1 MAVYRV
7 NKNRGYT
14 VMANFHLRD
23 KNLSLK
29 AVGLVKPTETFDL
42 YDMGEIE
49 AE

>member
-23 KNLSLK
+23 KNPPPESIVVKTVNLFSIMNTLC
-29 AVGLVKPTETFDL
+29 AVQ
-42 YDMGEIE
+42 
-49 AE
+49 